1 MGRLRTSVQRLRRE
15 ESGFTLTE
23 LVTVLGMLVIVMT
36 CLSYAMIAA
45 HKAEEDMNRRFASQ
59 INARIALDQL
69 RREVHC
75 ATAVTPA
82 PIGTTSNVTIV
93 LGPRC
98 PTAASGLIVTWC
110 TVGSGTRYA
119 LYRQSGVTCG
129 ASGRKVVDYLTSGTV
144 FAYTLQLPTSLAF
157 LSVTLPVNTR
167 PESGRP
173 DYRLA
178 DDIVLR
184 NSVRV

>member
-1 MGRLRTSVQRLRRE
+1 MRGPLLLLERLRRE
-15 ESGFTLTE
+15 ESGFTLIE

-45 HKAEEDMNRRFASQ
+45 HKAEEDMNRRFAAQ

-82 PIGTTSNVTIV
+82 PVGTTSSITIV
-93 LGPRC
+93 LGTRC
-98 PTAASGLIVTWC
+98 PTAASGLVVSWC
-110 TVGSGTRYA
+110 TVGTGTRFA
-119 LYRQSGVTCG
+119 LYRQTGTTCS
-129 ASGRKVVDYLTSGTV
+129 ASGRKVVDYLTSANV
-144 FAYTLQLPTSLAF
+144 FAYTLEVSTSLAF

-167 PESGRP
+167 PGNGPE
-173 DYRLA
+173 YRLD

-184 NSVRV
+184 NSIRA